1 MTFSWILDNLPMI
14 GELTVSHLF
23 YTLLPT
29 IVGLLISIPLG
40 GVAYRCR
47 RLYGVIVNISSVL
60 YTIPSLAL
68 FVLLPR
74 ILGTKILDPLN
85 VIVALTVYSIAL
97 MVREVADGLASVPRE
112 VLDAAEGMGLTSMQ
126 RFFQVE
132 LPVALPV
139 LFGALRV
146 VVVSNISIVT
156 VAALVGISQLG
167 SLFTIGFSR
176 RTFIPIIAGLVVCLM
191 LALVLDKVIAVV
203 GKAVTPWREG
213 RERKV
218 A

>member
-1 MTFSWILDNLPMI
+1 MI
-14 GELTVSHLF
+14 GELTISHLF

-29 IVGLLISIPLG
+29 VIGLVVSIPLG
-40 GVAYRCR
+40 GVAYRYR
-47 RLYGVIVNISSVL
+47 KLYGVIVNISSVL
-60 YTIPSLAL
+60 YTVPSLAL
-68 FVLLPR
+68 FVLLPK
-74 ILGTKILDPLN
+74 ILGTRILDPLN
-85 VIVALTVYSIAL
+85 VVIALTVYSVAL

-126 RFFQVE
+126 RFFRVE

-176 RTFIPIIAGLVVCLM
+176 RTFVPIIAGLVVCLV
-191 LALVLDKVIAVV
+191 LALVLDRLIAAL
-203 GKAVTPWREG
+203 GKAVTPWRE
-213 RERKV
+213 RNM

>member
-1 MTFSWILDNLPMI
+1 MKFTWILDNLPMI
-14 GELTVSHLF
+14 GELTISHLF

-29 IVGLLISIPLG
+29 VIGLVVSIPLG
-40 GVAYRCR
+40 GVAYRYR

-60 YTIPSLAL
+60 YTVPSLAL
-68 FVLLPR
+68 FVLLPK
-74 ILGTKILDPLN
+74 ILGTRILDPLN
-85 VIVALTVYSIAL
+85 VVIALTVYSVAL
-97 MVREVADGLASVPRE
+97 MVREVADGLASVPHE

-126 RFFQVE
+126 RFFRVE

-176 RTFIPIIAGLVVCLM
+176 RTFVPIVAGLVMCLV
-191 LALVLDKVIAVV
+191 LALVLDRLIAAL
-203 GKAVTPWREG
+203 GKAVTPWRE
-213 RERKV
+213 RNM

>member
-1 MTFSWILDNLPMI
+1 MKIAWILDNLPMI
-14 GELTVSHLF
+14 GELTISHLF

-29 IVGLLISIPLG
+29 VIGLVVSIPLG
-40 GVAYRCR
+40 GVAYRYR
-47 RLYGVIVNISSVL
+47 KLYGVIVNISSVL
-60 YTIPSLAL
+60 YTVPSLAL
-68 FVLLPR
+68 FVLLPK
-74 ILGTKILDPLN
+74 ILGTRILDPLN
-85 VIVALTVYSIAL
+85 VVIALTVYSVAL

-126 RFFQVE
+126 RFFRVE

-176 RTFIPIIAGLVVCLM
+176 RTFVPIIAGLVVCLV
-191 LALVLDKVIAVV
+191 LALVLDRLIAAL
-203 GKAVTPWREG
+203 GKAVTPWRE
-213 RERKV
+213 RNM

>member
-1 MTFSWILDNLPMI
+1 MKFAWILDNLPMI
-14 GELTVSHLF
+14 GELTISHLF

-29 IVGLLISIPLG
+29 VIGLVVSIPLG
-40 GVAYRCR
+40 GVAYRYR
-47 RLYGVIVNISSVL
+47 KLYGVIVNISSVL
-60 YTIPSLAL
+60 YTVPSLAL
-68 FVLLPR
+68 FVLLPK
-74 ILGTKILDPLN
+74 ILGTRILDPLN
-85 VIVALTVYSIAL
+85 VVIALTVYSVAL

-126 RFFQVE
+126 RFFRVE

-176 RTFIPIIAGLVVCLM
+176 RTFVPIIAGLVVCLV
-191 LALVLDKVIAVV
+191 LALVLDRLIAAL
-203 GKAVTPWREG
+203 GKAVTPWRE
-213 RERKV
+213 RNM

>member
-1 MTFSWILDNLPMI
+1 
-14 GELTVSHLF
+14 
-23 YTLLPT
+23 
-29 IVGLLISIPLG
+29 
-40 GVAYRCR
+40 
-47 RLYGVIVNISSVL
+47 
-60 YTIPSLAL
+60 
-68 FVLLPR
+68 
-74 ILGTKILDPLN
+74 LN
-85 VIVALTVYSIAL
+85 VVIALTIYSVAL

-126 RFFQVE
+126 RFFRVE

-176 RTFIPIIAGLVVCLM
+176 RTFVPIIAGGVPCTR
-191 LALVLDKVIAVV
+191 ARSRQAHRRF
-203 GKAVTPWREG
+203 GQG
-213 RERKV
+213 RNPV

>member
-1 MTFSWILDNLPMI
+1 VKIAWILDNLPMI
-14 GELTVSHLF
+14 GELTISHLF

-29 IVGLLISIPLG
+29 VIGLVVSIPLG
-40 GVAYRCR
+40 GVAYRYR
-47 RLYGVIVNISSVL
+47 KLYGVIVNISSVL
-60 YTIPSLAL
+60 YTVPSLAL
-68 FVLLPR
+68 FVLLPK
-74 ILGTKILDPLN
+74 ILGTRILDPLN
-85 VIVALTVYSIAL
+85 VVIALTVYSVAL

-126 RFFQVE
+126 RFFRVE

-176 RTFIPIIAGLVVCLM
+176 RTFVPIIAGLVVCLV
-191 LALVLDKVIAVV
+191 LALVLDRLIAAL
-203 GKAVTPWREG
+203 GKAVTPWRE
-213 RERKV
+213 RNM

>member
-1 MTFSWILDNLPMI
+1 MKIAWILDNLPMI
-14 GELTVSHLF
+14 GELTISHLF

-29 IVGLLISIPLG
+29 VIGLVVSIPLG
-40 GVAYRCR
+40 GVAYRYR
-47 RLYGVIVNISSVL
+47 KLYGVIVNISSVL
-60 YTIPSLAL
+60 YTVPSLAL
-68 FVLLPR
+68 FVLLPK
-74 ILGTKILDPLN
+74 ILGTRILDPLN
-85 VIVALTVYSIAL
+85 VVIALTVYSVAL

-126 RFFQVE
+126 RFFRVE

-176 RTFIPIIAGLVVCLM
+176 RTFVPIVAGLVMCLV
-191 LALVLDKVIAVV
+191 LALVLDRLIAAL
-203 GKAVTPWREG
+203 GKAVTPWRE
-213 RERKV
+213 RNM

>member
-1 MTFSWILDNLPMI
+1 MKFTWILDNLPMI
-14 GELTVSHLF
+14 GELTISHLF

-29 IVGLLISIPLG
+29 VIGLVVSIPLG
-40 GVAYRCR
+40 GVAYRYR

-60 YTIPSLAL
+60 YTVPSLAL
-68 FVLLPR
+68 FVLLPK
-74 ILGTKILDPLN
+74 ILGTRILDPLN
-85 VIVALTVYSIAL
+85 VVIALTVYSVAL
-97 MVREVADGLASVPRE
+97 MVREVADGLASVPHE

-126 RFFQVE
+126 RFFRVE

-176 RTFIPIIAGLVVCLM
+176 RTFVPIVAGLVVCLV
-191 LALVLDKVIAVV
+191 LALVLDRLIAAL
-203 GKAVTPWREG
+203 GKAVTPWH
-213 RERKV
+213 ERNM

>member
-1 MTFSWILDNLPMI
+1 MKFAWILDNLPMI
-14 GELTVSHLF
+14 GELTISHLF

-29 IVGLLISIPLG
+29 VIGLVVSIPLG
-40 GVAYRCR
+40 GVAYRYGK
-47 RLYGVIVNISSVL
+47 LYGVIVNISSVL
-60 YTIPSLAL
+60 YTVPSLAL
-68 FVLLPR
+68 FVLLPK
-74 ILGTKILDPLN
+74 ILGTRILDPLN
-85 VIVALTVYSIAL
+85 VVIALTVYSVAL

-126 RFFQVE
+126 RFFRVE

-176 RTFIPIIAGLVVCLM
+176 RTFVPIIAGLVVCLV
-191 LALVLDKVIAVV
+191 LALVLDRLIAAL
-203 GKAVTPWREG
+203 GKAVTPWRE
-213 RERKV
+213 RNM